1 LIGVTAPAVTQL
13 TDAGLALIYSSVGTH
28 VDDGVSDL
36 DKHVIYSLNSADV
49 KSAN

>member
-13 TDAGLALIYSSVGTH
+13 TEAGLALIYSSVGVKTGPEIS
-28 VDDGVSDL
+28 DGV
-36 DKHVIYSLNSADV
+36 KHVIYALNSADV